1 MKRMTF
7 DGRVVSLDE
16 ISHEHLSNI
25 YWFNK
30 LINAAWND
38 VSGWKAYEHK
48 LVTKVL
54 AEKWNSVLLNY
65 SPHRNSKEEIKLL
78 DERGY
83 LEWYFDEN
91 GIKKA
96 KIFEEPLFIHTSTPV
111 RERRQIG
118 ELCEIEWLRHDKINK
133 LLV

>member
-54 AEKWNSVLLNY
+54 AEKWNSVLLKY
-65 SPHRNSKEEIKLL
+65 SPHPQSKEEIRLL
-78 DERGY
+78 ESRSL
-83 LEWYFDEN
+83 LEWYFDDK
-91 GIKKA
+91 GIKRA
-96 KIFEEPLFIHTSTPV
+96 KIYDSINTAT
-111 RERRQIG
+111 RKIIG
-118 ELCEIEWLRHDKINK
+118 EFCEPEWIRYEKISEI
-133 LLV
+133 LQ